1 MIIYSIKK
9 NINPYKKKSFMKIM
23 SKKINQ
29 PKVSIIVTIYNEE
42 KFLSKFIDSIKKTKY
57 LNYEI
62 IFVDNG
68 SIDNGM
74 KIVEKHFPKTKIVK
88 NAKNLGFAGGCNSG
102 IRACNPD
109 SEFVLILNAD
119 MYFHPDWLSHL
130 MQTMQSD
137 KKMGVVGYARLFPD
151 SEKIETLGNKC
162 LNANLAKFKRI
173 GAGENLKKYINKK
186 YVEADFCLGLIRKS
200 VLDKI
205 GFFDEKNFV
214 TYEEVDLCRRIK
226 DAGYKIVVDP
236 KSKVWHFGSQTVKKG
251 STFKIYYMYR
261 NRLKYV
267 LEHNKG
273 FNKLFYGEIICWIY
287 FYKILKF
294 SFLGELI

>member
-1 MIIYSIKK
+1 MPKEIQY
-9 NINPYKKKSFMKIM
+9 
-23 SKKINQ
+23 

-42 KFLSKFIDSIKKTKY
+42 KFLPKFIESIKKTKY
-57 LNYEI
+57 PNYEI

-68 SIDNGM
+68 SIDDGT
-74 KIVEKHFPKTKIVK
+74 KIVKKSFSKTKIVK

-102 IRACNPD
+102 IRACSSD
-109 SEFVLILNAD
+109 SDFVLILNAD

-137 KKMGVVGYARLFPD
+137 EKIGVVGYARLFPD

-162 LNANLAKFKRI
+162 LNENLAKFKRI

-186 YVEADFCLGLIRKS
+186 FIEVDFCLGLIRKS
-200 VLDKI
+200 VLDKV
-205 GFFDEKNFV
+205 GLFDEKNFV
-214 TYEEVDLCRRIK
+214 TYEEVDLCRKIK
-226 DAGYKIVVDP
+226 DVGYKIVINP

-261 NRLKYV
+261 NRLRYV
-267 LEHNKG
+267 LKHNKE
-273 FNKLFYGEIICWIY
+273 FNKIFYGKMLCWIY

-294 SFLGELI
+294 SFRGRFDCSWAILKGVGWNIKNWRDYF